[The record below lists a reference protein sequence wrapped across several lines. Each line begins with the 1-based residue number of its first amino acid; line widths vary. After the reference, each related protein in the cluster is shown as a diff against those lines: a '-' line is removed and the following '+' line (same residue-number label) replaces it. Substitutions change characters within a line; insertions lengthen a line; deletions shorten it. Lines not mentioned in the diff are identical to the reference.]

1 MDYCVGVTGPL
12 CSLLQW
18 DYIDKSLLFITTIS
32 TYVCVHMCGV
42 CISDMYVFTC
52 VCVRL
57 SVCVC
62 MCMSVHVYA
71 CVCLCVG
78 ICMISYTCVYM
89 CMCVVYACA
98 FIYVCMWKPEANDGC
113 LCQSTLFLR
122 SGNLSTSLGCLA
134 SELQGSAC
142 LSSTSPR
149 LGIDIQCYVWFY
161 VGTGDQVFT
170 WTVC

>member
-1 MDYCVGVTGPL
+1 MGVTGPL
-12 CSLLQW
+12 CSFLQW
-18 DYIDKSLLFITTIS
+18 DYIDKSLLFITTMS
-32 TYVCVHMCGV
+32 MYVCVCTCVVYALVMCMCYMCG
-42 CISDMYVFTC
+42 
-52 VCVRL
+52 VRL

-62 MCMSVHVYA
+62 MCMFVHVYV

-98 FIYVCMWKPEANDGC
+98 FICVCMWKPEANDGC
-113 LCQSTLFLR
+113 LCQSTLYLR

-134 SELQGSAC
+134 NELQGSAC

-149 LGIDIQCYVWFY
+149 LGIDI
-161 VGTGDQVFT
+161 
-170 WTVC
+170 